1 MPDVTAPSCAVQ
13 SRMRSQA
20 RRDTKAE
27 LALRRELHRRGLR
40 YRVDCAVISGSRRRA
55 DVVFM
60 RARVAVFVDGCF
72 WHCCPVHGTSPKANA
87 DWWSAKLAANVRRDR
102 DTDARLRE
110 EGWTVVRVWEHE
122 DMAVAAEAIGAR
134 VKSGATRDAS
144 AALVLS
150 TAGG

>member
-1 MPDVTAPSCAVQ
+1 
-13 SRMRSQA
+13 
-20 RRDTKAE
+20 
-27 LALRRELHRRGLR
+27 
-40 YRVDCAVISGSRRRA
+40 
-55 DVVFM
+55 M